1 MGRNVVDVLLLY
13 IVNID
18 VVIPTTSAI
27 VLSVLYT
34 AELAPKQL
42 N

>member
-1 MGRNVVDVLLLY
+1 MGRNVVDVL
-13 IVNID
+13 D
-18 VVIPTTSAI
+18 VGDPDYRSAI

>member
-1 MGRNVVDVLLLY
+1 MGRNVVDVL
-13 IVNID
+13 D
-18 VVIPTTSAI
+18 VGAIPTTSAI

>member
-1 MGRNVVDVLLLY
+1 MGRNVVDVL
-13 IVNID
+13 D
-18 VVIPTTSAI
+18 VGGDPDPRTSAI